1 MGEFWVAFP
10 GSIRCAG
17 TWSVR
22 DPNPTIVIP
31 VTCGARVRGEAIVTR
46 QAGLM
51 TGSALVALSNGRRG
65 QFVFGDLTY
74 NQAFGQVRMQTRSWI
89 PIGESPDGTRVGC

>member
-1 MGEFWVAFP
+1 M
-10 GSIRCAG
+10 
-17 TWSVR
+17 
-22 DPNPTIVIP
+22 
-31 VTCGARVRGEAIVTR
+31 RGEAIVTR